1 MNVDMNEIK
10 CPNCGKVFSVDE
22 ASYASVVSQVRN
34 KEFMAEVQRRAEEL
48 ERQQQLQRQADK
60 LQAEQGFQ
68 RQLNEKDKEIERRNA
83 EIARLEEQVKSASMA
98 KEAEL
103 QKAMAEKDVEIVQL
117 KEKAQGEAHAVQVAY
132 DKQLAEKNA
141 EIARLQEQMKSIAQ
155 SKQTEMEKLLSAK
168 DVQLNKKEMEI
179 AQLEEQRQGETRAKQ
194 LEHEKQL
201 AEKESEIARLEE
213 QIKGVALAKQTEFD
227 KALAAKETEILQLQG
242 QVAQSQS
249 QTQVAVLK
257 EQNKANQLIQQKDN
271 EIASWKGRLDAE
283 KNDSMRR
290 EQDIRQGYELQL
302 RQKQEMVDYYKDLKT
317 RMSTKMVGE
326 TLEAHCNTL
335 FNTTIRPIMP
345 YAYFEKDNDASGGS
359 KGDFIFRDF
368 DGDFEYI
375 SIMFE
380 MKNEMDETATK
391 HRNED
396 FLKKLDEDR
405 RQKGCEFAVLVS
417 LLEPDSEL
425 YNTGIVDVS
434 HRYPKM
440 YVIRPQFFIPLITLL
455 VQTSKKS
462 IALQRQLVLAQSQS
476 VDVTN
481 FETKLNDF
489 KERFANNYRLASEK
503 FQRAIEEIDKS
514 IDHLQKIKA
523 NLLGSE
529 NNLRIANNKA
539 EELTI
544 KKLTYQNPTMKAKFD
559 EARKNG
565 QGKDIAESK
574 DDTNIN
580 NEQDDDELRAKIGDR
595 IIYEYRYCTVV
606 DKKTENGSS
615 MLVVRYDSG
624 QTDVVEDDKSKYTI
638 FSA

>member
-1 MNVDMNEIK
+1 MTAIAHNAGKSFSTNHVEFDKKMNEIK

-22 ASYASVVSQVRN
+22 ATYASVVNQVRN
-34 KEFMAEVQRRAEEL
+34 KEFLAEVQRRSGEL
-48 ERQQQLQRQADK
+48 ERQHQLQRQTDK

-68 RQLNEKDKEIERRNA
+68 HQLNEKDKELERRNA
-83 EIARLEEQVKSASMA
+83 EIARLEEQIKSVALSKQVEFDRVLA
-98 KEAEL
+98 TKEA
-103 QKAMAEKDVEIVQL
+103 
-117 KEKAQGEAHAVQVAY
+117 
-132 DKQLAEKNA
+132 
-141 EIARLQEQMKSIAQ
+141 
-155 SKQTEMEKLLSAK
+155 
-168 DVQLNKKEMEI
+168 
-179 AQLEEQRQGETRAKQ
+179 
-194 LEHEKQL
+194 
-201 AEKESEIARLEE
+201 
-213 QIKGVALAKQTEFD
+213 
-227 KALAAKETEILQLQG
+227 EILQLR
-242 QVAQSQS
+242 
-249 QTQVAVLK
+249 
-257 EQNKANQLIQQKDN
+257 
-271 EIASWKGRLDAE
+271 GRVDAE

-345 YAYFEKDNDASGGS
+345 NAYFEKDNDASGGS

-405 RQKGCEFAVLVS
+405 RKKGCEFAVLVS
-417 LLEPDSEL
+417 LLEADSEL

-440 YVIRPQFFIPLITLL
+440 YVIRPQFFIPIITLL

-462 IALQRQLVLAQSQS
+462 IALQRQLVMAQSQS

-481 FETKLNDF
+481 FEAKLNDF
-489 KERFANNYRLASEK
+489 KERFSNNYRLATEK

-544 KKLTYQNPTMKAKFD
+544 KKLTYQNPTMKAAFK
-559 EARKNG
+559 R
-565 QGKDIAESK
+565 AES
-574 DDTNIN
+574 
-580 NEQDDDELRAKIGDR
+580 QDDF
-595 IIYEYRYCTVV
+595 
-606 DKKTENGSS
+606 
-615 MLVVRYDSG
+615 DSP
-624 QTDVVEDDKSKYTI
+624 ERE
-638 FSA
+638 